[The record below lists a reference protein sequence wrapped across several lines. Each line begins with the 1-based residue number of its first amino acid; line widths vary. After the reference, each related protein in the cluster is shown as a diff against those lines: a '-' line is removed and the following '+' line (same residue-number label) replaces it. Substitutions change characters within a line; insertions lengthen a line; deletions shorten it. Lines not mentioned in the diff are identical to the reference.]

1 MCEQMEVL
9 ADVRARLGIVGF
21 VLVLTTAA
29 AVRADVCP
37 APEQASPTQT
47 ECIAPVPVAN
57 LPATEAPA
65 AATAVKEL
73 PAGPASATLFL
84 GAVVSMGAWQLGRST
99 RKLHLGPVPEWYHA
113 GGPTQVRHASPF
125 ELNSPAL
132 AACLFDR
139 PVEASPPWHYLRRPT
154 RLRGE
159 PQYLPSLG
167 APRAPPEICL

>member
-1 MCEQMEVL
+1 MKW
-9 ADVRARLGIVGF
+9 RLGIVGF

-29 AVRADVCP
+29 AVRADVFP
-37 APEQASPTQT
+37 APKQGALPHPEY
-47 ECIAPVPVAN
+47 IAPVPIAN
-57 LPATEAPA
+57 LPTDAAAP
-65 AATAVKEL
+65 ATAVKEL
-73 PAGPASATLFL
+73 PAGPTSATLFL
-84 GAVVSMGAWQLGRST
+84 GALVSMGAWQLGRST

-113 GGPTQVRHASPF
+113 GGPTQIRQASLLD
-125 ELNSPAL
+125 LNSPAL
-132 AACLFDR
+132 AACPFDR